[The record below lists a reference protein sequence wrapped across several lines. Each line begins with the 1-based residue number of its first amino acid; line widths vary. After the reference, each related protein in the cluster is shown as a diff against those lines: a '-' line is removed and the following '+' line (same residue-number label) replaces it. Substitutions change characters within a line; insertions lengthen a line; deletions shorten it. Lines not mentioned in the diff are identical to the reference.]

1 MYPFRYELGFFETI
15 VAVWGK
21 MDRLAEMEAFTRVVE
36 LGGFTE
42 AAKKLGLSKSAVS
55 KHVAALETRLGAR
68 LLNRTTRRVS
78 PTEIGLVYYDKAQD
92 VLTAAAEADATATA
106 MQDAPTGELK
116 ISAPL
121 SFGLRYVA
129 PALAAF
135 LRDFPNVSA
144 RLQFDDRTVE
154 LVSEGFDMAIRI
166 GELPDS
172 SLKARK
178 LAETELNLV
187 ASPAYIK
194 ARGAPDSIEAL
205 NDHEILHYT
214 NNAAGNSLKLRAPS
228 GEERSVR
235 VGGRLSINNGDA
247 LLIASLDGLGLTY
260 CPNFICA
267 DHLRSGALVEVMGR
281 FKPAPTGIYAVY
293 PAGRFPQPKL
303 RVFIDHFADALKGK
317 GPTW

>member
-1 MYPFRYELGFFETI
+1 
-15 VAVWGK
+15 

-78 PTEIGLVYYDKAQD
+78 PTEIGLVYFDKAQT
-92 VLTAAAEADATATA
+92 VLSAAAEADAAATA

-121 SFGLRYVA
+121 SFGVRHVA

-135 LRDFPNVSA
+135 LVEYPNVSA
-144 RLQFDDRTVE
+144 RLNFEDRMVE
-154 LVSEGFDMAIRI
+154 LVAEGYDIAIRI
-166 GELPDS
+166 GDLPDS

-187 ASPAYIK
+187 ASPDYL
-194 ARGAPDSIEAL
+194 ARQGTPTTIEEL
-205 NDHEILHYT
+205 SSHEILHYS
-214 NNAAGNSLKLRAPS
+214 NSATGGYLRLRGPS

-235 VGGRLSINNGDA
+235 YGGRLSINNGDA
-247 LLIASLDGLGLTY
+247 LVTAALDGLGLTLS
-260 CPNFICA
+260 PHFIA
-267 DHLRSGALVEVMGR
+267 AEHLASGALVEVMAR
-281 FKPAPTGIYAVY
+281 YAPPPIGIYAVY
-293 PAGRFPQPKL
+293 PPGRFTQPKQ
-303 RVFIDHFADALKGK
+303 RAFIDHFAENLRGK
-317 GPTW
+317 GPRW